1 MMLANDYNDRFVNG
15 DMGVIEDIDEDEP
28 EEAIVV
34 RLTNGYR
41 GKIRPYT
48 WEAIRFSYDSE
59 RDRIIAETLGSFTQY
74 PVRLAWALT
83 IHKAQGQTFD
93 RVVVDF
99 GRGTFAHGQA
109 YVALSRCRSLEG
121 LTLRTPLQ
129 SRYLIIDQRVQ
140 EFLSTGPKQPS
151 QLDLTFAPDR
161 LARR

>member
-1 MMLANDYNDRFVNG
+1 
-15 DMGVIEDIDEDEP
+15 
-28 EEAIVV
+28 
-34 RLTNGYR
+34 
-41 GKIRPYT
+41 
-48 WEAIRFSYDSE
+48 
-59 RDRIIAETLGSFTQY
+59 
-74 PVRLAWALT
+74 VRLAWALT